1 MSQFNSLPQ
10 ETEITVW
17 GPTQSG
23 KDWLYKGFAK
33 ELEEFTLRSQ
43 DFIFDLREKRRIDL
57 NFTPVL
63 AEPPNE
69 INPTSIGEDYI
80 HSFTRKIKEN
90 QGLDSNK
97 LSTYTHYINF
107 HNNRGADLV
116 AALLD
121 PARFE
126 TTFLSII
133 KSQYLLIVLDP
144 NFEKTEDLTPIESS
158 DIDQS
163 SNVDEYPEVALR
175 PGMSKDNYYKIL
187 TMLLEALANYNSPKK
202 YLAVCIT
209 KTDTLKI
216 SSSDPWYLLERTFGQ
231 KIFRLF
237 DNYRRVFNM
246 EAFAT
251 SAAGYATI
259 KGKSTPN
266 FTHSINDH
274 GKLLDSAHWRPINCA
289 APFFWIFQNREL
301 EQIKLKSNFLNKESN
316 LRNYKRYPLP
326 IRNI

>member
-1 MSQFNSLPQ
+1 MPHSDTSPQ

-33 ELEEFTLRSQ
+33 ELEEYTLRSE
-43 DFIFDLREKRRIDL
+43 DFIFDLREKRRIDA

-63 AEPPNE
+63 AEPPDD
-69 INPTSIGEDYI
+69 ITPTAIGEDYI
-80 HSFTRKIKEN
+80 HSFTRRIKQN
-90 QGLDSNK
+90 KNNDDGHK
-97 LSTYTHYINF
+97 LSVYTHYINF

-121 PARFE
+121 PTRFE

-144 NFEKTEDLTPIESS
+144 NFEKIEKLSS
-158 DIDQS
+158 SENTNI
-163 SNVDEYPEVALR
+163 DEYPEIALQ
-175 PGMSKDNYYKIL
+175 PGMSKDNYYKVL
-187 TMLLEALANYNSPKK
+187 TMLLEALAAYNTPSKH
-202 YLAVCIT
+202 LAVCIT
-209 KTDTLKI
+209 KIDTLKI
-216 SSSDPWYLLERTFGQ
+216 SSNNSWYLLERAFGQ
-231 KIFRLF
+231 KIYRLF

-251 SAAGYATI
+251 SAAGYTTK
-259 KGKSTPN
+259 KGISEAN
-266 FTHSINDH
+266 FTA
-274 GKLLDSAHWRPINCA
+274 GKLLDPEHWRPVNCA
-289 APFFWIFQNREL
+289 SPFFWIFQNKEI
-301 EQIKLKSNFLNKESN
+301 EQIKLKSNFLNKENN

-326 IRNI
+326 FRNI

>member
-1 MSQFNSLPQ
+1 MLQHNSLPQ

-17 GPTQSG
+17 GPTLSG

-57 NFTPVL
+57 HFTPVL
-63 AEPPNE
+63 AEPPDGTQ
-69 INPTSIGEDYI
+69 PTSASEDYI

-90 QGLDSNK
+90 QNQDSNK
-97 LSTYTHYINF
+97 ISTYTHYINF

-121 PARFE
+121 PTRFE
-126 TTFLSII
+126 STFLAII
-133 KSQYLLIVLDP
+133 RSQYLLIVLDP
-144 NFEKTEDLTPIESS
+144 KFENKEEIVPSADFEQYSE
-158 DIDQS
+158 
-163 SNVDEYPEVALR
+163 VDEYPDIALS
-175 PGMSKDNYYKIL
+175 PGMSKENYFKIL
-187 TMLLEALANYNSPKK
+187 TMLMEALANHNSPKK

-259 KGKSTPN
+259 KGKSSPN
-266 FTHSINDH
+266 FSKGEV
-274 GKLLDSAHWRPINCA
+274 GKLLDPAHWKPVNCA

-301 EQIKLKSNFLNKESN
+301 EQIRLRSNFLNRESN
-316 LRNYKRYPLP
+316 LRSYKRYPLP
-326 IRNI
+326 FRNI